1 MSFPTSSLSPSS
13 SPLRSP
19 PVTVPFLGER
29 KGREDDRDGEDEQS
43 TSSDGLA
50 TPEAS
55 LLQLENEDLRRQ
67 LAAFQARYSEDQQ
80 VERRR
85 VIGQRVSLSAQRD
98 VHGVTIVNESFP
110 SSRPKVVSSPDSVPV
125 RQGRLTLSP
134 PAFTSPVQP
143 PSVVSATSVLPS
155 VQVEEDEEMTQKQRE
170 GLIKTMSA
178 PHPFSGDVSVDKT
191 DDVADWV
198 EEVEKWL
205 HIHVGP
211 KRKGLL
217 PFIEGLLRGGAS
229 SWLSTQRKQLALDLK
244 ARGMEG
250 TVEWHEVREGF
261 IEQFEGPQYRAL
273 LRGELQQLKLWK
285 GKCKTIPLFNS
296 EFDRL
301 SRRLYPSGASLAA
314 FIPVLAEDYGNCL
327 QLSDEELWRMC
338 VAITIPTTVD
348 EWKLRTVSCNSTRE
362 IVRMKMKGT
371 ASGPNFKPVS
381 TSLAH
386 MQGEG
391 ERDDGQ
397 LETAFNAFQ
406 STPGQGSRGGGGKG
420 KGGKG
425 GSAWRTDGFLTET
438 EFSIL
443 FAQGKCLMCF
453 QKGHR
458 MRECPKKGKEPRRH
472 PTEAE
477 LKA

>member
-1 MSFPTSSLSPSS
+1 
-13 SPLRSP
+13 
-19 PVTVPFLGER
+19 
-29 KGREDDRDGEDEQS
+29 
-43 TSSDGLA
+43 
-50 TPEAS
+50 
-55 LLQLENEDLRRQ
+55 
-67 LAAFQARYSEDQQ
+67 
-80 VERRR
+80 VE
-85 VIGQRVSLSAQRD
+85 
-98 VHGVTIVNESFP
+98 
-110 SSRPKVVSSPDSVPV
+110 
-125 RQGRLTLSP
+125 
-134 PAFTSPVQP
+134 
-143 PSVVSATSVLPS
+143 
-155 VQVEEDEEMTQKQRE
+155 VEEEMTQKQRE

-178 PHPFSGDVSVDKT
+178 PVPFSGDPSVDKT
-191 DDVADWV
+191 DDVSDWV
-198 EEVEKWL
+198 DEVEKWL

-229 SWLSTQRKQLALDLK
+229 SWLSGQRRQLEVDLR

-250 TVEWHEVREGF
+250 TVEWHEVRDGF

-273 LRGELQQLKLWK
+273 IRGELQQLKLWK

-301 SRRLYPSGASLAA
+301 SRRLYPSGSTLTA

-338 VAITIPTTVD
+338 VAITIPSTVD

-371 ASGPNFKPVS
+371 ASGPGFKPNS
-381 TSLAH
+381 TPLTN
-386 MQGEG
+386 MQNGG
-391 ERDDGQ
+391 EREEGQ
-397 LETAFNAFQ
+397 TETAFNAF
-406 STPGQGSRGGGGKG
+406 TPGQGQGNKGNYGKG
-420 KGGKG
+420 RG
-425 GSAWRTDGFLTET
+425 WRAPRKTDGFLTEA
-438 EFSIL
+438 EYAIL
-443 FAQGKCLMCF
+443 YPQGKCFTCF

-458 MRECPKKGKEPRRH
+458 AFECPKMKEARRH